1 MTKNKWTVRLI
12 LLVTIILA
20 GLIILF
26 NIKVKENNI
35 HISKLGLAN
44 NILESGNLDFDC
56 ANGFWIDDV
65 QQNHGDKPPF
75 TIPYING
82 SEIYCIEQGK
92 DEGYD
97 YVSLLPKS
105 NNKFNL
111 VDAARPSQIIVTDL
125 FDIPSPIAGKTYE
138 INIGTNNAK
147 KVKKYW
153 DDHAEYGYAILRR
166 SRGYFYCSEN
176 HISVLESS
184 NDKGMGA
191 AVAYLI
197 TANPCNK
204 WTGIKQIVMWWLDS
218 TYGKDEWDNFLNTL
232 KPEKR
237 TYARENKEEIIKLY
251 KEAIYYKKF
260 YDKVL
265 EATDWDND
273 SGYADNRTEED
284 SLTTSITTI
293 NNIEYIK
300 SGPYQMD
307 YVKGDYGTSVLD
319 ERMTFGGI
327 SDLYL
332 ETRSNTRIDIELIE
346 VDGEIKQVNT
356 FQPIEKPGDPESED
370 EYYVE
375 RGGGKLY
382 PVSGQEFYIL
392 VP

>member
-147 KVKKYW
+147 K
-153 DDHAEYGYAILRR
+153 
-166 SRGYFYCSEN
+166 
-176 HISVLESS
+176 
-184 NDKGMGA
+184 
-191 AVAYLI
+191 
-197 TANPCNK
+197 
-204 WTGIKQIVMWWLDS
+204 
-218 TYGKDEWDNFLNTL
+218 
-232 KPEKR
+232 
-237 TYARENKEEIIKLY
+237 
-251 KEAIYYKKF
+251 
-260 YDKVL
+260 
-265 EATDWDND
+265 
-273 SGYADNRTEED
+273 
-284 SLTTSITTI
+284 
-293 NNIEYIK
+293 
-300 SGPYQMD
+300 
-307 YVKGDYGTSVLD
+307 
-319 ERMTFGGI
+319 
-327 SDLYL
+327 
-332 ETRSNTRIDIELIE
+332 
-346 VDGEIKQVNT
+346 
-356 FQPIEKPGDPESED
+356 
-370 EYYVE
+370 
-375 RGGGKLY
+375 
-382 PVSGQEFYIL
+382 
-392 VP
+392 